1 MRIAYVNLH
10 WPRPITSGV
19 GRKMDM
25 QLRLWREMG
34 HTAQLFMHMHPYHHD
49 DRLVA
54 GEPYVYSIQ
63 GRFATEVNRSK
74 ALLHLLRDV
83 RAWQPDVIYL
93 RYGMYVFPL
102 ERLSQIAPVVV
113 EINTN
118 DVYEHE
124 RLGGLLAGY
133 NRLTRGITLRMAAGL
148 VAVSGEFVTDPHF
161 ARFEKPSVVV
171 ANGIE
176 IDQIAPLPAPGNPT
190 PRLLFVG
197 SPGYRWHGLD
207 HLVRLAQWHPEIEID
222 IVGYDA
228 LPEGL
233 AATPNLHLHGYL
245 TGAAYMQRLASA
257 DAAIG
262 PLAWYHNGIHEG
274 SPLKMSE
281 YLAYGLPV
289 ITPYDDTNLAGLEVP
304 WLLRIPNAPDSM
316 DAHHQQVA
324 DFVHAMRGLR
334 VDRAVVAPR
343 IDARLKE
350 RDRLAFMATFLPR

>member
-25 QLRLWREMG
+25 QLRLWRDMG
-34 HTAQLFMHMHPYHHD
+34 HTAQLFMHMHPYRHD

-74 ALLHLLRDV
+74 ALLRLLRDV

-133 NRLTRGITLRMAAGL
+133 NRLTRGITLGMSAGL

-161 ARFEKPSVVV
+161 ARFEKHSVVV
-171 ANGIE
+171 GNGIE
-176 IDQIAPLPAPGNPT
+176 IDQIEPLSPPANDVPHIV
-190 PRLLFVG
+190 FVG
-197 SPGYRWHGLD
+197 SSTFPWNGID
-207 HLVRLAQWHPEIEID
+207 SIFKLAETHPELIFDFIGFGKDQFENPPSNI
-222 IVGYDA
+222 
-228 LPEGL
+228 
-233 AATPNLHLHGYL
+233 HFHGYL
-245 TGAAYMQRLASA
+245 SGNQYVKVMEKA
-257 DAAIG
+257 DVALGPMGLFRIG
-262 PLAWYHNGIHEG
+262 VQER
-274 SPLKMSE
+274 STLKMNE
-281 YLAYGLPV
+281 YLAFGIPV
-289 ITPYDDTNLAGLEVP
+289 IMPYEDTNLIGLNAP
-304 WLLRIPNAPDSM
+304 WLLRIPNAPDSIET
-316 DAHHQQVA
+316 HHQQVA